1 MPNRNYE
8 RGYRF
13 EREIVK
19 QEKDAGALFVTR
31 GAGSHGSDIVSVY
44 AREVYI
50 IEAKTTEEYPPPLYR
65 DEMWKLARLANY
77 ILDENVYVEFWVKI
91 MKRGVVRFRMNKYG
105 AWIVAPGTG
114 TWYVDDAEI
123 AEWVSK
129 VCYA

>member
-44 AREVYI
+44 ARGVYI
-50 IEAKTTEEYPPPLYR
+50 IEAKTTEESPPPLYR
-65 DEMWKLARLANY
+65 DEMWKIARLADH

-91 MKRGVVRFRMNKYG
+91 MKRGVVKFRRNRYG
-105 AWIVAPGTG
+105 SWVVAPGTG
-114 TWYVDDAEI
+114 TWYVDDAEV